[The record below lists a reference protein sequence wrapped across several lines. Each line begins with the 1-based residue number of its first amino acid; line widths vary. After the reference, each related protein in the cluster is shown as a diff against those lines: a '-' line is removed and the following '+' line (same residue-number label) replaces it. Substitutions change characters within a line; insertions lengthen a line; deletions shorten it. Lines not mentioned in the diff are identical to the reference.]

1 MFYVAILAKVAASR
15 LVEWKVL
22 EGGKDDGPKK
32 MKTTSSSRRGA
43 AGGGGGGGGGAGG
56 NGGAPNHL
64 GPGGGPGPHPA
75 MSGSMP
81 GPECAGCQKPIR
93 ERFLLKALDQLWHE
107 DCLKCACCDCRL
119 GEVGS
124 TLFTKANLILCKRDY
139 LRTCEGLGTMFTG
152 PKDAVKGYPLPPG
165 AEGVEDTRERER
177 RGEQV
182 GVDGVV
188 ETVAYVVAAT
198 RPFESLGRGIEFLQC
213 LAIATESYYSCASG
227 KKKEDSTGQKS
238 LEAINGP
245 LETSPGA
252 PPKPAIKITRNRHGR
267 FSRTEKGGG
276 QSVGLEAAVSADAA
290 AVRVGK
296 PPRVQ
301 RAHAASSLNSSLW
314 AALLPRSG
322 RPSCAR
328 NAP

>member
-1 MFYVAILAKVAASR
+1 
-15 LVEWKVL
+15 
-22 EGGKDDGPKK
+22 
-32 MKTTSSSRRGA
+32 
-43 AGGGGGGGGGAGG
+43 
-56 NGGAPNHL
+56 
-64 GPGGGPGPHPA
+64 

-139 LRTCEGLGTMFTG
+139 LSHR
-152 PKDAVKGYPLPPG
+152 Y
-165 AEGVEDTRERER
+165 R
-177 RGEQV
+177 
-182 GVDGVV
+182 VV
-188 ETVAYVVAAT
+188 LLV
-198 RPFESLGRGIEFLQC
+198 RI
-213 LAIATESYYSCASG
+213 G

-276 QSVGLEAAVSADAA
+276 QSVGFAVSADAA